1 MHNIVV
7 FGSARMDVFLMLPPN
22 KLEQKCSL
30 DTQRCM
36 IELSYSSK
44 LGLDDAIFKM
54 GGNGANVAVG
64 TKRLGGESTLVA
76 ELGEGPLADYAANI
90 LEKEIIMEHVSRTE
104 GVREGFGA
112 VIVYQGERTILSYYS
127 PKRPPFPHHLPASE
141 WAYLTS
147 VGDNFEDF
155 YEDVLVW
162 LNRTDARLVFN
173 PGGRQIAKGEEWLS
187 KYLERTEC
195 LLVNREEGEKITG
208 MERTIGKEKELMD
221 RLSSLG
227 AKIVVITD
235 GPAGSYAK
243 DGDAYYK
250 MGIYPVDAIE
260 RTGAGDSFSTGF
272 IASLTQNHD
281 VPQAMLWGT
290 LNSASVIGYVGP
302 QDGLLTTEKMREW
315 LERAG
320 SVGLKA
326 EEF

>member
-1 MHNIVV
+1 
-7 FGSARMDVFLMLPPN
+7 
-22 KLEQKCSL
+22 
-30 DTQRCM
+30 
-36 IELSYSSK
+36 
-44 LGLDDAIFKM
+44 
-54 GGNGANVAVG
+54 
-64 TKRLGGESTLVA
+64 
-76 ELGEGPLADYAANI
+76 
-90 LEKEIIMEHVSRTE
+90 
-104 GVREGFGA
+104 
-112 VIVYQGERTILSYYS
+112 YS

-235 GPAGSYAK
+235 GPAGSYA
-243 DGDAYYK
+243 
-250 MGIYPVDAIE
+250 
-260 RTGAGDSFSTGF
+260 
-272 IASLTQNHD
+272 
-281 VPQAMLWGT
+281 
-290 LNSASVIGYVGP
+290 
-302 QDGLLTTEKMREW
+302 
-315 LERAG
+315 
-320 SVGLKA
+320 
-326 EEF
+326 